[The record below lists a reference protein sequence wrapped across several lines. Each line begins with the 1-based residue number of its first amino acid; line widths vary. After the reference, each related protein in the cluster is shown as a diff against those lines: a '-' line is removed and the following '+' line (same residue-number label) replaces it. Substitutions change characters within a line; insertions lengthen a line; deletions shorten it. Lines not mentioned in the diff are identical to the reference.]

1 MAMNYAN
8 LGFAQVDFT
17 GVDLSLATAQQGV
30 IGNYSKCI
38 EAINNEKIIV
48 GVNRYYDTTKMSTA
62 VLHGSD
68 EGDYINLSDGGTDYH
83 IYPNDEI
90 QVA

>member
-17 GVDLSLATAQQGV
+17 GVDLSLETVQQGV
-30 IGNYSKCI
+30 AGNYGKCI
-38 EAINNEKIIV
+38 EAINNGKIIV
-48 GVNRYYDTTKMSTA
+48 GVNRYYDTTKMSTT
-62 VLHGSD
+62 VLNGSN
-68 EGDYINLSDGGTDYH
+68 EGDYINLSDGVTGYH

-90 QVA
+90 QIA